1 MSFTRFSQNTLRL
14 EEYIYSKVLG
24 RILDIID
31 MPSVYTKDPVT
42 RVDGLSR
49 ATTRGGV

>member
-1 MSFTRFSQNTLRL
+1 MIFTRFSQITLRL
-14 EEYIYSKVLG
+14 EECIYTKVLG

-31 MPSVYTKDPVT
+31 MPSVYTKDLVT
-42 RVDGLSR
+42 RVAGLGR